1 MSRLEFEQG
10 PWREGGGGKHLR
22 CQDLIPKDATGSV
35 GTKAEPMGSK
45 KSGGL
50 GEPGLAVPS
59 ASCPQAEF
67 ALSEAP
73 PPLGLGNAALGSD
86 RPGFWSWYRHFSG
99 KKFHLSWHQ

>member
-1 MSRLEFEQG
+1 MSSLELEQG

-22 CQDLIPKDATGSV
+22 CQDRLPKDATGRL
-35 GTKAEPMGSK
+35 GTKAEPVGSQ

-50 GEPGLAVPS
+50 GEPGLATLS

-73 PPLGLGNAALGSD
+73 PPLSLGNAALDSD
-86 RPGFWSWYRHFSG
+86 RPGFWSWY
-99 KKFHLSWHQ
+99 